1 MNTKEHAILLLSQGI
16 PTSQVAAA
24 CGVSDSYISQ
34 LKADPE
40 VQAQIAEKQAAH
52 SIADIQFDDDLETA
66 ENMALQ
72 KIKSNIAFANMG
84 QAIAAFRILNT
95 ARRRA
100 DPVVASDAAVSVT
113 VNLTL
118 PQSAVPRYVTN
129 ANNEIIEVEGQTMLS
144 ATAKNLDQI
153 LAEKHGKVSSL
164 PQTTAA
170 ERAANILDKLSTPKS
185 FLQRAAPRSPIP
197 LSPDML

>member
-1 MNTKEHAILLLSQGI
+1 ML
-16 PTSQVAAA
+16 TS
-24 CGVSDSYISQ
+24 
-34 LKADPE
+34 L
-40 VQAQIAEKQAAH
+40 
-52 SIADIQFDDDLETA
+52 QFDDDLETA

-95 ARRRA
+95 AQRRA
-100 DPVVASDAAVSVT
+100 DPVVTSDAAVSVT

-153 LAEKHGKVSSL
+153 LAEKHGKVSTL

-197 LSPDML
+197 LSADML

>member
-34 LKADPE
+34 LKADPD
-40 VQAQIAEKQAAH
+40 VQTQIAEKQAAS

-100 DPVVASDAAVSVT
+100 DPVVTSDAAVSVT

-170 ERAANILDKLSTPKS
+170 ERAANILDKLATPKS
-185 FLQRAAPRSPIP
+185 LIQRAAPRSPIP

>member
-1 MNTKEHAILLLSQGI
+1 MNPKEHAILLLSQGI

-40 VQAQIAEKQAAH
+40 IQTQIAEKQAAH
-52 SIADIQFDDDLETA
+52 SIADMQFDDDLETA

-100 DPVVASDAAVSVT
+100 DPVVTADAAVSVT

-129 ANNEIIEVEGQTMLS
+129 ANNEIIEVEGKTMLS

-197 LSPDML
+197 VSPDML

>member
-52 SIADIQFDDDLETA
+52 SIADMQFDDDLETA

-100 DPVVASDAAVSVT
+100 DPVVTSDAAVSVT

-153 LAEKHGKVSSL
+153 LAEKHGKVPTL

-197 LSPDML
+197 LSADML